1 MYEKKRIQNKLVSY
15 FPKRPPKKAI
25 LSLMHYS
32 DEDTVD
38 TPSGVMSNTDVY
50 FVNESDE
57 ILDEVS
63 SEGWGFVGVSSTVD
77 NPQFTYKSVNPGEA
91 VKIDTFN
98 IQTDSDFV
106 LGTTVYV
113 TSKNLG
119 KVKFKPKP
127 GKGQIPEQPLLWED
141 GSVPRYVVMQK
152 IEDVSKF
159 DTYVLLDKQGVL

>member
-25 LSLMHYS
+25 LSLMHYG
-32 DEDTVD
+32 DDDTAD
-38 TPSGVMSNTDVY
+38 NTSGVISNTDVY

-63 SEGWGFVGVSSTVD
+63 SEGWGFVGVSSTVN
-77 NPQFTYKSVNPGEA
+77 NPQFTYENVLPGEA

-106 LGTTVYV
+106 LGTTIYV

-119 KVKFKPKP
+119 KVKFKPKS
-127 GKGQIPEQPLLWED
+127 GKGRIPEQPLLWED
-141 GSVPRYVVMQK
+141 ESIPRYVVMQK
-152 IEDVSKF
+152 IQDVSKI
-159 DTYVLLDKQGVL
+159 DTYVLLDE

>member
-1 MYEKKRIQNKLVSY
+1 MNEKKRIQNKLVSS
-15 FPKRPPKKAI
+15 FPKRPPKKAMF
-25 LSLMHYS
+25 SLMHYN
-32 DEDTVD
+32 DEGIKDKH
-38 TPSGVMSNTDVY
+38 SGVMSNTDVY

-77 NPQFTYKSVNPGEA
+77 NPQFTYENVLPGEA

-98 IQTDSDFV
+98 FQTDSDFV
-106 LGTTVYV
+106 LGTTIYV

-127 GKGQIPEQPLLWED
+127 GKGRIPEQPLLWED
-141 GSVPRYVVMQK
+141 KSIPRYVVMQK
-152 IEDVSKF
+152 IEDESA
-159 DTYVLLDKQGVL
+159 DK